1 MCRVSIVAAAVVVV
15 VVVVIIVVVVVV
27 VVVVVG
33 VSHKAATV
41 ATVECLYVRKRDV
54 TMQLRVA

>member
-15 VVVVIIVVVVVV
+15 VVVIVVVVVV